1 MSVLCYTDDSW
12 PLIQKVWS
20 SGKKKTHMIFWK
32 RLWHNA
38 PYSCSPQSLRRKR
51 WTSPPLTLTTSELGI
66 YFEQITKSP
75 SMISGQWR
83 TLLGYESSC
92 PGRCVQNT
100 WNEMPLSLCWPLKKL
115 DDCFEPQ
122 AHICG
127 GYRGKIQLSLQSFQ
141 QIYLPFHH
149 IRESIRNFSTKFGLE
164 KT

>member
-1 MSVLCYTDDSW
+1 MRAGLFSRKCEVQAKKSTW
-12 PLIQKVWS
+12 F
-20 SGKKKTHMIFWK
+20 SGKDYGIM
-32 RLWHNA
+32 
-38 PYSCSPQSLRRKR
+38 PQIHVLPKAWGEKR
-51 WTSPPLTLTTSELGI
+51 WTSSYLTLTTSELGI

-115 DDCFEPQ
+115 DDCFGPQ

-127 GYRGKIQLSLQSFQ
+127 GYTGKIQLSLQSFQ
-141 QIYLPFHH
+141 QICLPLHH
-149 IRESIRNFSTKFGLE
+149 IREPIRNSSTKFGLE
-164 KT
+164 KTELI